1 MSTKEHTMSRYTA
14 EHRGGDW
21 DDDPLDWCVID
32 EEDGL
37 FGSPVAYDL
46 TEQKAKDEAYRLNN
60 QEETK

>member
-1 MSTKEHTMSRYTA
+1 MRYTA

-21 DDDPLDWCVID
+21 GEKPLEWCVVD
-32 EEDGL
+32 EEQGL